1 MKGGKEKM
9 NSTQILA
16 FELMRLYGW
25 SELGTWDAVKNA
37 TQSSNLDGKRTWGE
51 GMSF

>member
-9 NSTQILA
+9 NLTWILA

-25 SELGTWDAVKNA
+25 SELDTWDGVKNA
-37 TQSSNLDGKRTWGE
+37 TQSSNLDEKQTLE
-51 GMSF
+51 GGM